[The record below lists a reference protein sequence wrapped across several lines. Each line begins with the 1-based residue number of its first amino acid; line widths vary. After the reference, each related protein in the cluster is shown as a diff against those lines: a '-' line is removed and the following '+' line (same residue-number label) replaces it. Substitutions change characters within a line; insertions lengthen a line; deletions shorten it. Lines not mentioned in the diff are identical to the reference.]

1 MYATAARLVSSRSLS
16 VVSNEVRCAI
26 QLSHKSVLPGCR
38 YFRTS
43 SCLDRIIRPRYP
55 DFTPKITPDLKVQ
68 DTVIGDGSHETLQD
82 DPDAPSFE
90 MDDPYVETPPKCII
104 CENQID
110 IDYKNVQLLSQFVSQ
125 FTGEN
130 DWNFSLELYR
140 LRQLDQVQIDLWKKA
155 AACPLRS
162 CQQFIIKQQFMV
174 RQHWSIL
181 LNIQERFTLEKWS
194 VSALFNTTK
203 LSRRSFTRGEWH

>member
-90 MDDPYVETPPKCII
+90 MEDPYVETPPKCII

-130 DWNFSLELYR
+130 D
-140 LRQLDQVQIDLWKKA
+140 
-155 AACPLRS
+155 
-162 CQQFIIKQQFMV
+162 
-174 RQHWSIL
+174 
-181 LNIQERFTLEKWS
+181 
-194 VSALFNTTK
+194 
-203 LSRRSFTRGEWH
+203 